1 MSYLEESQAAG
12 REIFPDLARAWAL
25 FGIALVNVGVLSWPM
40 MDSYH
45 ADGATVG
52 GLDKV
57 AWFGVSALF
66 LMKSYSLFSFMFGV
80 GFAYQMQSAE
90 RRGVGFAGRYWRRI
104 VGLLAFGALNI
115 TCFFIGDILVIYAV
129 LGSIL
134 FLFRNASQKALIV
147 WGSIIYGVQIL
158 VISLLA
164 FMMYLGVTFAP
175 EEMVA
180 ATEQFAEADAK
191 ALEIF
196 GSAGFAETV
205 AYRVSQYLSG
215 FPFMMLVQGFG
226 ALAFFL
232 FGLAAVRS
240 GVIARASA
248 PIWKPARRFAL
259 PVGLLLSSAG
269 GWLLVEG
276 HGMTD
281 PKMMLGLVLVTI
293 GSPFSTFGYLGLI
306 AKRAEATPGP
316 VTVFFARGGTSSLT
330 AYLMQGLIFS
340 LLFSAY
346 GFGYFAS
353 LTAAQTIGVAFLV
366 ALLSVAFVSFWRI
379 GFQRG
384 PMEAILR
391 RWTYLGAR

>member
-1 MSYLEESQAAG
+1 MTYLEESQAAG

-40 MDSYH
+40 MGSYH
-45 ADGATVG
+45 AEGAVLG
-52 GLDKV
+52 GLDEA
-57 AWFGVSALF
+57 AWFGVNALF

-129 LGSIL
+129 LGSLL
-134 FLFRNASQKALIV
+134 FLFRNASQKTLIV

-158 VISLLA
+158 IISLGAL
-164 FMMYLGVTFAP
+164 MIYLGVTYAP
-175 EEMVA
+175 EEMI
-180 ATEQFAEADAK
+180 ATAEQFAEADAK
-191 ALEIF
+191 ALEVF

-205 AYRVSQYLSG
+205 AYRLAEYLSG
-215 FPFMMLVQGFG
+215 FPFMMMVQGFG
-226 ALAFFL
+226 AFAFFL
-232 FGLAAVRS
+232 FGLATVRS

-259 PVGLLLSSAG
+259 PIGLLLSGAG
-269 GWLLVEG
+269 GWLLVDS
-276 HGMTD
+276 HGMID
-281 PKMMLGLVLVTI
+281 PRMMLGLVFITI

-306 AKRAEATPGP
+306 AKWAEGAPGP
-316 VTVFFARGGTSSLT
+316 ITVFFARGGTSSLT

-340 LLFSAY
+340 LLFTAY
-346 GFGYFAS
+346 GFGYFAT

-366 ALLSVAFVSFWRI
+366 ALFSVAFVSFWRVK
-379 GFQRG
+379 FQRG

>member
-1 MSYLEESQAAG
+1 MTYLEESQAAG

-40 MDSYH
+40 ISGYH
-45 ADGATVG
+45 AEGATVSSV
-52 GLDKV
+52 DEAV
-57 AWFGVSALF
+57 WFGVNALF

-90 RRGVGFAGRYWRRI
+90 RRGIAFAGRYWRRI
-104 VGLLAFGALNI
+104 LGLLAFGALNI
-115 TCFFIGDILVIYAV
+115 ACFFIGDILVIYAV
-129 LGSIL
+129 LGSLL
-134 FLFRNASQKALIV
+134 FLFRNASQKTLIV
-147 WGSIIYGVQIL
+147 WGSVIYSVQIL
-158 VISLLA
+158 IVALIG
-164 FMMYLGVTFAP
+164 FMMYLGVTYAP
-175 EEMVA
+175 DEMVA
-180 ATEQFAEADAK
+180 VTEEFAVADAK

-196 GSAGFAETV
+196 GAAGFAET
-205 AYRVSQYLSG
+205 ASYRVGEYLSG
-215 FPFMMLVQGFG
+215 FPFMMMFQGFG
-226 ALAFFL
+226 AFAFFL

-248 PIWKPARRFAL
+248 PIWKPARLYAL
-259 PVGLLLSSAG
+259 PVGLLISGVG

-281 PKMMLGLVLVTI
+281 PKMMLGLVLITI
-293 GSPFSTFGYLGLI
+293 GSPFSTFGYLGII
-306 AKRAEATPGP
+306 AKWAEATPGA

-366 ALLSVAFVSFWRI
+366 ALFSVAFVSFWRI

>member
-1 MSYLEESQAAG
+1 MTYLEESQAAG

-40 MDSYH
+40 MSSYH
-45 ADGATVG
+45 AAGATVSSI
-52 GLDKV
+52 DEA
-57 AWFGVSALF
+57 AWFGVNALF

-115 TCFFIGDILVIYAV
+115 ACFFIGDILVIYAV

-134 FLFRNASQKALIV
+134 FLFRNASQKTLIV
-147 WGSIIYGVQIL
+147 WGCIIYAIQIL
-158 VISLLA
+158 LVSAIAL
-164 FMMYLGVTFAP
+164 MMYLGVTFAP

-180 ATEQFAEADAK
+180 VTEEFAVADAK

-196 GSAGFAETV
+196 GSAGFAETA
-205 AYRVSQYLSG
+205 AYRVSEYLSG
-215 FPFMMLVQGFG
+215 FPFMILFQGFG
-226 ALAFFL
+226 AFAFFL

-240 GVIARASA
+240 SIIARASA

-269 GWLLVEG
+269 GWLLVDS

-281 PKMMLGLVLVTI
+281 PRMLLGLVLVTI
-293 GSPFSTFGYLGLI
+293 GSPFSTFGYLGVI
-306 AKRAEATPGP
+306 AKWAEGTPGP

-340 LLFSAY
+340 LLFTAY

-353 LTAAQTIGVAFLV
+353 LTAAQTIGVAFLT
-366 ALLSVAFVSFWRI
+366 ALFSVAFVSLWRVK
-379 GFQRG
+379 FQRG

-391 RWTYLGAR
+391 NWTYLGAR